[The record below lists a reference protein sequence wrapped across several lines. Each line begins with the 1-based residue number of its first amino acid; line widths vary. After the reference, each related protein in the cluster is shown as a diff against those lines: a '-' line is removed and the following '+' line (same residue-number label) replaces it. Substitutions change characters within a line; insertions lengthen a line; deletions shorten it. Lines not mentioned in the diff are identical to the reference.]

1 MDALTL
7 SLGVNSTKFI
17 MKMDKPVIK
26 EIKNQLGYLIDP
38 NNTAA
43 DRLDCGL
50 QTMQAIDLMVRSV
63 QDLEK

>member
-26 EIKNQLGYLIDP
+26 EIMNKLGYLIDP
-38 NNTAA
+38 NNNAA
-43 DRLDCGL
+43 YMLDC
-50 QTMQAIDLMVRSV
+50 
-63 QDLEK
+63 